1 VARKKKTVYVEVVE
15 DEAVIHQRETVW
27 YARIRRP
34 GDGGYF
40 RASTGTKNQKEAVQ
54 WCRAKHAEIVSA
66 PRPEPGR
73 TLGHY
78 LDRVVERARRDRAI
92 GTLSQSWLETQTAKA
107 GILAQYWRDSA
118 PGAVTAE
125 SWKDYLL
132 HRSRTGRPRT
142 KTDTALSRITLRHER
157 GVLTDALKLAL
168 ADGLIGFI
176 PQMVLPT
183 EAIRVRP
190 YFTLAELDR
199 FEAFLTDW
207 IDRDPRRHVRDARQ
221 RLRFYVMM
229 LRHTGLR
236 TNDTLV
242 LRWHDITVDPLDDG
256 SETLVIQARGKGK
269 DRNTISDR
277 AAVPVYRALLA
288 HSQETGRYAPS
299 GLVFPSGSGDPKRF
313 DTILRKALEAA
324 GLRYASDGRVRS
336 AYSIRHAYAMIRLS
350 QPNARRDHLALN
362 MGCSE
367 RILKEHYGSHADP
380 LALKNELAG

>member
-1 VARKKKTVYVEVVE
+1 VK

-27 YARIRRP
+27 YARIRIP

-40 RASTGTKNQKEAVQ
+40 RASTGSRDRAEAVQ
-54 WCRAKHAEIVSA
+54 WCRAKHAEIIA
-66 PRPEPGR
+66 AQRPEPGR

-92 GTLSQSWLETQTAKA
+92 GTLSRSWLVTITTKA
-107 GILAQYWRDSA
+107 SILAQYWRDSA
-118 PGAVTAE
+118 PAAVTAE
-125 SWKDYLL
+125 SWKNYLL
-132 HRSRTGRPRT
+132 HRSKTGRPRA
-142 KTDTALSRITLRHER
+142 KAATALSRVTLRHER
-157 GVLTDALKLAL
+157 AVLTDALKLAL
-168 ADGLIGFI
+168 ADNLIGFI
-176 PQMVLPT
+176 PPMVLPT
-183 EAIRVRP
+183 EDIRVRP
-190 YFTLAELDR
+190 YFTLAELDQ

-207 IDRDPRRHVRDARQ
+207 IDQDPRRHVRDARR
-221 RLRFYVMM
+221 RLRFYVAL

-242 LRWHDITVDPLDDG
+242 LRWSDISVDRLDDG
-256 SETLVIQARGKGK
+256 SEILVTQARGKGK

-288 HSQETGRYAPS
+288 HARETGRYSPS

-313 DTILRKALEAA
+313 DTIMRTALEAA

-350 QPNARRDHLALN
+350 KPNARRDHLALN

-367 RILKEHYGSHADP
+367 RILKAHYGSHADP